1 MSTKKWAALATSF
14 LGVIVAGTFV
24 WVQLFAPVN
33 RLHACAGGSAV
44 GGSIGGPFKLL
55 THTGQQVTQADIIT
69 EPTLIYFGYTF
80 CPDFCPFDVI
90 RNAQAIDLLQEETD
104 HKAKVVFI
112 TIDPARDTMEEL
124 DDYVHNMHP
133 DLIALTG
140 TEAQIAQAAR
150 AYKVYYKKQPSDDS
164 DFYLVDHSTFSYLM
178 LPDQGFVNFFR
189 SDLSA
194 EDMAK
199 QVACYIEAA

>member
-24 WVQLFAPVN
+24 WVQLFVPVN